1 MWQKSNKLRPP
12 ERRVLLEAAD
22 LVHAPADVQEAF
34 WLQHNRGDRPRRRLP
49 PSLGDLASGLL
60 AEHAGR
66 SVSLLSEV
74 SRAWMQ
80 VVPPA
85 HRSRTRVMSF
95 RGGCLEVRVDGTL
108 KFVYRRGM
116 RGNMLSALNAELAGA
131 RVFRIEY
138 RVGSIG
144 QQ

>member
-1 MWQKSNKLRPP
+1 MRQRWNKLRLSK
-12 ERRVLLEAAD
+12 RRMLLEAAE
-22 LVHAPADVQEAF
+22 LVHAPSDVQEAF
-34 WLQHNRGDRPRRRLP
+34 WHRHNRSDRPRRRLP
-49 PSLGDLASGLL
+49 ASLGDLASGLL
-60 AEHAGR
+60 ADHAGR

-95 RGGCLEVRVDGTL
+95 RGGCLEVSVDGTL

-116 RGNMLSALNAELAGA
+116 RGNVLSALNAELAGT
-131 RVFRIEY
+131 RVVRIEY
-138 RVGSIG
+138 RVGAIG
-144 QQ
+144 S